1 MVIPISSNIPFLSKC
16 LFCGKK
22 RKTLQGL
29 VGVKFEMQVAG
40 FVVQLKVSRS
50 RVRLTSNSLIR
61 ARKY

>member
-50 RVRLTSNSLIR
+50 
-61 ARKY
+61 